1 MAMQQEPDLGISP
14 ENRVWNMVR
23 TNVAPCIGS
32 WNSCRWS
39 SHCFL
44 HRIPQNWKAF
54 LAGKSQLL
62 TPQTAG
68 VGPKQFWIPPTWKNM
83 GKWDIFLRQIH
94 MISSPCR
101 NQHTKGKLITDSLMR
116 GGSINFVRL
125 HLARFV
131 GGMRLAPWAKE
142 FENYSCYLLLPG
154 FMLENWSRTPQTS
167 GMM

>member
-1 MAMQQEPDLGISP
+1 M
-14 ENRVWNMVR
+14 
-23 TNVAPCIGS
+23 
-32 WNSCRWS
+32 
-39 SHCFL
+39 
-44 HRIPQNWKAF
+44 K
-54 LAGKSQLL
+54 
-62 TPQTAG
+62 
-68 VGPKQFWIPPTWKNM
+68 KNGEM
-83 GKWDIFLRQIH
+83 GYLLRQIH
-94 MISSPCR
+94 IISSPCR

-125 HLARFV
+125 HLASFV